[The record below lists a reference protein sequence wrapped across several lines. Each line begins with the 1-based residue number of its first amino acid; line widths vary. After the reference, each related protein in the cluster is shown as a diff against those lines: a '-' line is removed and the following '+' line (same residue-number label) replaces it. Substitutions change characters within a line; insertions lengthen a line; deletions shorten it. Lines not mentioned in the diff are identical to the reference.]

1 MTITVHSILQ
11 MKSNNQIQPNYVV
24 TFHYPSDPEMDDAAY
39 LYVLESAAQK
49 RLKTEYESLLTLYN
63 QQYNEY
69 IIDSHY
75 EENYAHITLDHDD
88 ADEIIRLV
96 EIRIFPIYQ

>member
-49 RLKTEYESLLTLYN
+49 RLKTEYESLLTLYKN
-63 QQYNEY
+63 NNFSSFQTNFLNSLY
-69 IIDSHY
+69 
-75 EENYAHITLDHDD
+75 TLSL
-88 ADEIIRLV
+88 ISSPLLFKYKYGV
-96 EIRIFPIYQ
+96 K